1 MSNHAILGGAPLDRR
16 ALEARG
22 ADWRRTHRCGELR
35 TEHAG
40 PNGKS
45 DPGAK
50 LVVLN
55 GWVDGRR
62 NLGGIY
68 FVDLR
73 DRAGLAQVVLPGD
86 EERIGF
92 EGGAALAPEYCL
104 SVTGR
109 VVMRENPNPSLPT
122 GLVEVIAERVELLSS
137 SKLPPFEIVEGS
149 DTSIDLRLQYR
160 YLDLRRPD
168 MQRRLLHRSRFIG
181 AMRNA
186 FLGLGFAEVETPILT
201 KATPEGARD
210 YLVPSRVHPG
220 KFYALPQSPQ
230 IFKQILMVA
239 GMDRYFQVARCF
251 RDEDLRADRQ
261 PEFTQLDMEM
271 SFVEEEDIFACWER
285 VLVETFKNAL
295 GVTIQTPFPRL
306 TWRQAMERY
315 GVDKPDTRY
324 GMELI
329 DAAAWVPVSGFNVFT
344 KALEAGGRVMG
355 LRVAGGGTS
364 ISRGNIKKLE
374 DVVKTHG
381 AKGLAWWKPGEE
393 GGAAGSLVKFCE
405 GQSGAK
411 LREVMGAVDG
421 DLVVFVADTELV
433 TWKALGALR
442 VFVAKELGLAPAV
455 DGVEGSGQGPWN
467 LLWVTSFPM
476 FEWDAEEGRWS
487 SAHHPFTAPSDWT
500 MQDDPSRMSS
510 RAYDLVMNGWEL
522 GSGSIRIHRAET
534 QRKVFDLL
542 GIGAEEQQK
551 KFGFLLEALSFG
563 PPPHGGFAV
572 GLDRIVALTAGLDSI
587 RDVVA
592 FPKTTAA
599 ADLMCDAPSTVEARQ
614 LVELSVRTTVDADG

>member
-1 MSNHAILGGAPLDRR
+1 M
-16 ALEARG
+16 
-22 ADWRRTHRCGELR
+22 DWRRTHRCGELR
-35 TEHAG
+35 PEHAG
-40 PNGKS
+40 AAKKG
-45 DPGAK
+45 DPGASY
-50 LVVLN
+50 VVLN

-73 DRAGLAQVVLPGD
+73 DRAGIAQVVLPGD

-104 SVTGR
+104 SVMGR
-109 VVMRENPNPSLPT
+109 VVQRENPNPSLPT
-122 GLVEVIAERVELLSS
+122 GLVEVIAERVELLSA
-137 SKLPPFEIVEGS
+137 SKLPPFVIEEGS
-149 DTSIDLRLQYR
+149 DTAIDLRLQYR

-168 MQRRLLHRSRFIG
+168 MQRRLMHRSRFIG

-186 FLGLGFAEVETPILT
+186 FLAQGFAEIETPILT

-230 IFKQILMVA
+230 IFKQILMVG

-271 SFVEEEDIFACWER
+271 SFVEEEDVFACWER
-285 VLVETFKNAL
+285 VLVDTFRDAL
-295 GVTIQTPFPRL
+295 GVELKAPFPRL
-306 TWRQAMERY
+306 TWREAMERY

-329 DAAAWVPVSGFNVFT
+329 DAAAWVPVSGFQVFA
-344 KALEAGGRVMG
+344 KALEAGGRVIG
-355 LRVAGGGTS
+355 LRVAGGGAS
-364 ISRGNIKKLE
+364 VSRGNMKKLE

-393 GGAAGSLVKFCE
+393 GGAAGPLAKFCE
-405 GQSGAK
+405 GASGAK
-411 LREVMGAVDG
+411 LLEVMGAEPG
-421 DLVVFVADTELV
+421 DLVVFVADKELV

-442 VFVAKELGLAPAV
+442 VFLAKELGLAPAV
-455 DGVEGSGQGPWN
+455 DGADGTGQGPWN

-476 FEWDAEEGRWS
+476 FEWDTEEQRWM
-487 SAHHPFTAPSDWT
+487 SAHHPFTAPSDWS
-500 MQDDPSRMSS
+500 MQDDPSTMSS

-522 GSGSIRIHRAET
+522 GSGSIRIHRADT

-542 GIGAEEQQK
+542 GITPEEQQK
-551 KFGFLLEALSFG
+551 KFGFLLEALSYG

-592 FPKTTAA
+592 FPKTSAA
-599 ADLMCDAPSTVEARQ
+599 ADLMCDAPSTVELRQ
-614 LVELSVRTTVDADG
+614 LQELSMRSTAPETATQG